1 MNLRTSVCS
10 GLLGGCLLMIAA
22 SQPADLK
29 RVPALQQPIRLQ
41 CKMRP
46 LRELIG
52 QVAQRTGA
60 RLGIEK
66 TIEQYKIT
74 LFVRE
79 QPAWQV
85 LTSLAHLLELEWRVA
100 EGGGY
105 YLALPARVREREQ
118 SRRPAEAAL
127 RQQVQQQ
134 LAQYQQLAQTD
145 FADLTQRL
153 QIIER
158 QREQIEAQKPTGW
171 QDKLTALAHERA
183 QIAPVAESLPCYL
196 LGRVIPQFGREEWVR
211 FWEGMPLLASTHP
224 HGTMLSLPEA
234 TLQWLS
240 LWAPRSASEPPV
252 SVQLLIHFRP
262 EHRVLR
268 LVLIAHCRVEYFTM
282 THEVSFP
289 IVRDITAVAAPTEPL
304 RKPAWWDDPLTH
316 PSQQQPI
323 RSEYYGGVFTLSDH
337 LEWLAQQNEKIAII
351 AESFRLPTHQRDPD
365 RGARTVG
372 EWLLSVQR
380 HEPVQMELN
389 ENTVLIRYQERAEL
403 RRSEIAESVLEP
415 LEARARS
422 LGGLTLDEYAMLA
435 NALTPAQQ
443 RRLEQ
448 PKGFALRFNPT
459 PLQGGVPALR
469 FWANLTPEQRK
480 TARERRPLP
489 YEQLSTVQQR
499 LFWDAMEW
507 GLTRPNIPTG
517 HLLKQLERLH
527 DPAASGELA
536 FFLDDWKSVAYR
548 VSNGD
553 ITLVFEDAESYQQ
566 SLPNLPGG
574 GAGFRMTALSL
585 HTYQFHFG
593 FDTQHAVIFPL
604 VVEEPAPR
612 PESSQ

>member
-1 MNLRTSVCS
+1 
-10 GLLGGCLLMIAA
+10 MIGAGNRA
-22 SQPADLK
+22 TWSYGPY
-29 RVPALQQPIRLQ
+29 ALQHPDEIQFIAVAEPDAERRARFASYHDIPAEMQFASWEELAARPQLARAAINCTQDRTHYASTLALLRAGYDVLLEKPIAPTRAECIALV
-41 CKMRP
+41 
-46 LRELIG
+46 EE
-52 QVAQRTGA
+52 AE
-60 RLGIEK
+60 RLGRLLQVCHVLRFTAFFTALYDIVNSGRLGRII
-66 TIEQYKIT
+66 TIDHRENVSYWHMSHS
-74 LFVRE
+74 FVRDNWRNE
-79 QPAWQV
+79 ALSAPMI
-85 LTSLAHLLELEWRVA
+85 LAKCCH
-100 EGGGY
+100 
-105 YLALPARVREREQ
+105 
-118 SRRPAEAAL
+118 
-127 RQQVQQQ
+127 
-134 LAQYQQLAQTD
+134 
-145 FADLTQRL
+145 DLDIL
-153 QIIER
+153 YWNL
-158 QREQIEAQKPTGW
+158 G
-171 QDKLTALAHERA
+171 
-183 QIAPVAESLPCYL
+183 APVRALQS
-196 LGRVIPQFGREEWVR
+196 FG
-211 FWEGMPLLASTHP
+211 S
-224 HGTMLSLPEA
+224 
-234 TLQWLS
+234 
-240 LWAPRSASEPPV
+240 
-252 SVQLLIHFRP
+252 LIHFRP